1 MLSSRSI
8 ASSVRA
14 LSTSTHGSTGL
25 CGPAVKLLM
34 LQYGINEKDVKATG
48 PKKNILKGDVMGVIK
63 AGNLKPVVFKV
74 SPPPQ
79 PAPSAAKTQKAAAP
93 TGPVGSVRHVDPFV
107 DIPLS
112 NVRATIAK
120 RLTQSKQSIPHEYQ
134 SADIRADA
142 ILAIQADLRAKDVA
156 VSINDFLIKAAALA
170 LRAVPEVNVRYS
182 NEQVQYM
189 PTVDISVAVAT
200 PNGLI
205 TPIVFSADI
214 MGVQDIS
221 ARVRELA
228 ARARENK
235 LQPQEFQGG
244 TFTISNLG
252 MFGSVEAF
260 TAIINPPQAAILAVG
275 GTRTEMDNDMKPQSK
290 FTATLC
296 FDARAITETSAKRFL
311 DHFAASLSDPDF
323 MVAEPIDPALNFDFA
338 RLL

>member
-1 MLSSRSI
+1 MYEKLLQAFLSVLFYFTFFRFI
-8 ASSVRA
+8 DGLGRPWAQRCFQAAA
-14 LSTSTHGSTGL
+14 LHRRGL

-48 PKKNILKGDVMGVIK
+48 PKHNILKGDVMGVIK

-74 SPPPQ
+74 GPPPQ
-79 PAPSAAKTQKAAAP
+79 PAPSSAKPQKAAAP
-93 TGPVGSVRHVDPFV
+93 AGPVGSVRHVDPFV

-112 NVRATIAK
+112 N
-120 RLTQSKQSIPHEYQ
+120 QSIPHEYQ

-170 LRAVPEVNVRYS
+170 LRAVPEVNVRYA

-244 TFTISNLG
+244 TFT
-252 MFGSVEAF
+252 
-260 TAIINPPQAAILAVG
+260 
-275 GTRTEMDNDMKPQSK
+275 
-290 FTATLC
+290 
-296 FDARAITETSAKRFL
+296 
-311 DHFAASLSDPDF
+311 
-323 MVAEPIDPALNFDFA
+323 
-338 RLL
+338 